1 MNSFTGNTSQRGRS
15 SSAAFG
21 ASFDSYQFDFGVAA
35 SRSSASRPLRDQNP
49 NPSPAPSAAAPRPTA
64 PFTHQ
69 PARPSWTHQPAASA
83 APRSGL
89 ANPPPSMVG
98 DIFGK
103 SWTSATP
110 TSSRVGIPA
119 NNPNLF
125 SDLVGS
131 TLGHGRSAAGNVPLK
146 DAAPSNAFSM
156 GNLSNSLPKSTV
168 TTATASTTSHNT
180 PMRPSTLGSADNLGN
195 FSSLNQSGSK
205 IGTPLGGG
213 QPMKSSTGGPPM
225 NAKRDPFGS
234 LMDFG
239 SKNSAN
245 QPISSAKSSKMS
257 SSGGGDYSFGAFQDA
272 NSTKMDDFG
281 VPAPNFSAPPPSQ
294 QPAPA
299 KGGADPM
306 DMFFSS
312 SASSAP
318 AAGAAPEVPG
328 SQPFSEANDWD
339 LGAEFGGHDDGGT
352 TTELEGLPPPPA
364 GITLS
369 AAKTK
374 GLENYKQGQFAD
386 AIKWLSWAAV
396 LIEKSGENDATAEV
410 LSCRASCYKEV
421 GEYKKAIADCSKVL
435 EHDSTNVSV
444 LLQRALLYES
454 SEKYRLGAEDLRMV
468 LNIDPGNRLARSTIH
483 RLSKLAD

>member
-1 MNSFTGNTSQRGRS
+1 MNSFTGNSSQRGPS

-21 ASFDSYQFDFGVAA
+21 ASFDSYSFDFGVAA
-35 SRSSASRPLRDQNP
+35 GRSSTSRPLRDQKP
-49 NPSPAPSAAAPRPTA
+49 NPSPAPYAAAPLPTA

-69 PARPSWTHQPAASA
+69 PARPSWTHQPASA
-83 APRSGL
+83 VPRSGI
-89 ANPPPSMVG
+89 ADPPSSMVG
-98 DIFGK
+98 DISGK
-103 SWTSATP
+103 SWTSAAP
-110 TSSRVGIPA
+110 TTSRLGIPE

-131 TLGHGRSAAGNVPLK
+131 ALGQGRSAAGNVPLK
-146 DAAPSNAFSM
+146 AAAPSNAFSTE
-156 GNLSNSLPKSTV
+156 NLSNSLPKSTV
-168 TTATASTTSHNT
+168 TTARASTTSHNT
-180 PMRPSTLGSADNLGN
+180 PTRPSNWGSADNLGI

-205 IGTPLGGG
+205 IGNPLGGG
-213 QPMKSSTGGPPM
+213 QPMNSSAGEPPM

-239 SKNSAN
+239 SKNSSN
-245 QPISSAKSSKMS
+245 QPMSSAKSSYLSS
-257 SSGGGDYSFGAFQDA
+257 SSGDDYSFGTFQNA
-272 NSTKMDDFG
+272 SSTKMDDFG
-281 VPAPNFSAPPPSQ
+281 VPAENFSAPPLSQ

-312 SASSAP
+312 SASSAS
-318 AAGAAPEVPG
+318 AAGAASEVPG
-328 SQPFSEANDWD
+328 RQPFSEANDWD

-364 GITLS
+364 GVTPS

-396 LIEKSGENDATAEV
+396 LIEKSGENDAATEV

-454 SEKYRLGAEDLRMV
+454 SEKYRLGAEDLQMV
-468 LNIDPGNRLARSTIH
+468 LKIDPGNRLARSTIH